1 MAAKDKSGTGGLK
14 WDKEA
19 GFWVDDEPAESL
31 PTPTDLDP
39 DPDADRRDEDVAE
52 AERALRT
59 DDLDAY
65 FAFDD
70 DEDFASGDLGGG
82 LGDYADVVTAP
93 RTPVRVA
100 KAPPAGPGRGFPDAA
115 AFAAF
120 IAAATIE
127 PETQYGRG
135 FEDMMSVTPAPRFFD
150 DANAETIL
158 ADIEALNRK
167 HGVAEVTVPGTA
179 VKLVNYTYC
188 PKCQTVHSRRDVLT
202 YFSNPKAPEDPLI
215 PRRQQ
220 LRGDARVAC
229 KSCGE
234 MFLPSLLVVD
244 GKPTSECPFL
254 GTLQTIDAIEVV
266 YLRRYKRKVL
276 TRNPQ
281 NVLMRRGRRVVRND
295 VMVGDLMDHPAL
307 IANLVLHTPPKLVG
321 PLLRGKNLEREDPL
335 MGLTF

>member
-14 WDKEA
+14 WDKET
-19 GFWVDDEPAESL
+19 GFWVDDDPVES
-31 PTPTDLDP
+31 TPSTTDLEPWPRETRKTD
-39 DPDADRRDEDVAE
+39 DVAE
-52 AERALRT
+52 AERALRA
-59 DDLDAY
+59 DDIDAY

-70 DEDFASGDLGGG
+70 DDDDLGGG
-82 LGDYADVVTAP
+82 FDDYADVVTAQP
-93 RTPVRVA
+93 APGRVA
-100 KAPPAGPGRGFPDAA
+100 KVPPAGPGRGFPDPA

-120 IAAATIE
+120 IAAATVE

-135 FEDMMSVTPAPRFFD
+135 FEEMMSVTPAPRFFE
-150 DANAETIL
+150 DANAESVL

-167 HGVAEVTVPGTA
+167 HGVSDVVVPGTA

-188 PKCQTVHSRRDVLT
+188 PKCRTVHSRRDVLT
-202 YFSNPKAPEDPLI
+202 YFSNPKPPEDRLI

-295 VMVGDLMDHPAL
+295 VMVGDLMDHPTL
-307 IANLVLHTPPKLVG
+307 IANLVLHTPPRLVE
-321 PLLRGKNLEREDPL
+321 PLLLGRNLEREDPL